1 MLDCLVKQIADQEG
15 VTEHLKA
22 KQPMLWVGKMNN
34 IRAQVE
40 EIIRK
45 EIIDTL

>member
-1 MLDCLVKQIADQEG
+1 MAEQEG

-22 KQPMLWVGKMNN
+22 EQPMLWVGKMNN
-34 IRAQVE
+34 IRDRVE
-40 EIIRK
+40 EIIRE